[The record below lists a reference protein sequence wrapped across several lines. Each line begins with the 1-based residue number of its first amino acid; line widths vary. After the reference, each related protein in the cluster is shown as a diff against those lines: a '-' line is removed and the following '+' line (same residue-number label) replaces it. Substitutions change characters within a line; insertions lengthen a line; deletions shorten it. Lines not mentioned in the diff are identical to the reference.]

1 MAVDCQDFDFSLVIC
16 HFERCMTQPSWIKGT
31 VAAIVNPRSANGRTG
46 RIWPRIHAELRK
58 VLGEVRVFH
67 TRSPRHAIDLTAAA
81 LQAGHRTI
89 LAIGGDGTVNE
100 VVNGFLSNGRAPVS
114 EAVLGVIPQ
123 GTGSDF
129 RRALRLPLD
138 ERAAIRAIQT
148 ADARP
153 VDVMSV
159 TYRTSEGVALSRYA
173 VNVVSFGMGGAVA
186 ARVNRTS
193 KALGKVSFL
202 IATVATTLRFQG
214 NTVSLRI
221 DGAELQNVSISNVAV
236 GNGPYHGGGMW
247 ACPRAVMDDGVLEVT
262 IIENMPAWEIF
273 RDIRYLYNGRIYE
286 HPKVRYSRATRL
298 EATSDQPTLLEIDGE
313 PLGQLPLKI
322 EVIPKAIRILAK

>member
-1 MAVDCQDFDFSLVIC
+1 MTNGSWLSGLRFVIGHLSLVIC

-89 LAIGGDGTVNE
+89 LAIGGDGT
-100 VVNGFLSNGRAPVS
+100 
-114 EAVLGVIPQ
+114 
-123 GTGSDF
+123 
-129 RRALRLPLD
+129 
-138 ERAAIRAIQT
+138 
-148 ADARP
+148 
-153 VDVMSV
+153 
-159 TYRTSEGVALSRYA
+159 
-173 VNVVSFGMGGAVA
+173 GGAVA
-186 ARVNRTS
+186 ARVSRTS

-273 RDIRYLYNGRIYE
+273 RDISYLYNGRIYE
-286 HPKVRYSRATRL
+286 HPKVRYFRTTHL

-313 PLGQLPLKI
+313 PLGQLPLEI
-322 EVIPKAIRILAK
+322 EVIPKAIRVLGL

>member
-1 MAVDCQDFDFSLVIC
+1 
-16 HFERCMTQPSWIKGT
+16 MTQPTWINGT

-58 VLGEVRVFH
+58 VLGEVEVFR
-67 TRSPRHAIDLTAAA
+67 TESPQHATDLTAAA
-81 LQAGHRTI
+81 IQAGHRTV

-100 VVNGFLSNGRAPVS
+100 VVNGFFRDGRAAVS
-114 EAVLGVIPQ
+114 EVVLGVIPQ

-153 VDVMSV
+153 VDVMRV
-159 TYRTSEGVALSRYA
+159 AYRNSEGITLSRYA

-186 ARVNRTS
+186 ARVNQTS
-193 KALGKVSFL
+193 KALGGRVSFL
-202 IATVATTLRFQG
+202 IATVATTLKFQG
-214 NTVSLRI
+214 NKVSLRI
-221 DGAELQNVSISNVAV
+221 DGAELPNVSITNVAV

-262 IIENMPAWEIF
+262 IIENMPAWEIL
-273 RDIRYLYNGRIYE
+273 RDIAYLYNGRIYE

-313 PLGQLPLKI
+313 PLGQLPLEI
-322 EVIPKAIRILAK
+322 EIIPKAIRVLGNDE